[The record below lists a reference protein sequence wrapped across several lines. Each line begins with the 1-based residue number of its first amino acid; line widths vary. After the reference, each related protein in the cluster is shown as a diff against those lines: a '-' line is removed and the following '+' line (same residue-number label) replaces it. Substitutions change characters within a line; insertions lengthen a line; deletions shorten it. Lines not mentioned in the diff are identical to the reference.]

1 MSSLPTIKTFKPY
14 YVKDDGDQIRVVLAY
29 QYFSI
34 VIKDIVF
41 HFVPLEA
48 REIRINRIT
57 QKVENKND
65 IFVFQNGK
73 KYENISVSDLM
84 KIKDFQLHLASILSP
99 YIVMAKLDV
108 NHDEINDVIMEL
120 EKNNIHRL
128 IDQALDEE
136 NEADFMKYTEL
147 LKNM

>member
-1 MSSLPTIKTFKPY
+1 MPTIKTFKPY

>member
-14 YVKDDGDQIRVVLAY
+14 YVKDDGDHIRVVLAY

-34 VIKDIVF
+34 VINEIVY

-73 KYENISVSDLM
+73 KYESISVANLM
-84 KIKDFQLHLASILSP
+84 RIKDFQLHLASILSP
-99 YIVMAKLDV
+99 YMVLTKMDV
-108 NHDEINDVIMEL
+108 THDEINAVIMEL
-120 EKNNIHRL
+120 EKSNIHRL
-128 IDQALDEE
+128 IDQALDEK
-136 NEADFMKYTEL
+136 NEADFLKYTEL

>member
-1 MSSLPTIKTFKPY
+1 MPTIKTFKPY

-57 QKVENKND
+57 QKIENKND

-73 KYENISVSDLM
+73 KYENITVSDLM

>member
-1 MSSLPTIKTFKPY
+1 MPTIKTFKPY
-14 YVKDDGDQIRVVLAY
+14 YVKDDGDHIRVVLAY

-34 VIKDIVF
+34 VINEIVY

-73 KYENISVSDLM
+73 KYESISVANLM
-84 KIKDFQLHLASILSP
+84 RIKDFQLHLASILSP
-99 YIVMAKLDV
+99 YMVLTKMDV
-108 NHDEINDVIMEL
+108 THDEINAVIMEL
-120 EKNNIHRL
+120 EKSNIHRL
-128 IDQALDEE
+128 IDQALDEK
-136 NEADFMKYTEL
+136 NEADFLKYTEL